1 MNAVFWI
8 IEFCSS
14 FVEAFLCTIFCGT
27 FIENIDLKK
36 NLNKRIIA
44 ALIATSAML
53 IVNHINIYSVITV
66 VFGFALMALMSFAV
80 YSKNPL
86 KASVLGITFL
96 LLIAVIDNVVVSII
110 SYALKIPTV
119 EIYQEMSLYRVL
131 AIISS
136 KIMLLFVVIAMNKFF
151 SKRRTLQRNYL
162 IALFTIT
169 TIMFIITV
177 LITFIDIKNNAVNSI
192 VSILFFTVML
202 ILLMIIFFGTFKIT
216 EYYENQEELKLTTL
230 KNQMLE
236 KSMSETEQTFMLW
249 KKSMH
254 DYKHNIAN
262 LMSLANNND
271 IEGIKQ
277 YLQSEN
283 KLLSKKLFYYK
294 TGNDTVDTILNI
306 KQRAAESKGITFII
320 TAKIPDN
327 CIVKSAHFAS
337 ILGNLL
343 DNAIEASID
352 EEAPFVEVKI
362 KPVKSYLMIVVSNK
376 CTKSNIELKTTKSDK
391 QLHGIGI
398 NSVKQTVKEYK
409 GTFLT
414 DHTDG
419 IFNAEIMIPM

>member
-202 ILLMIIFFGTFKIT
+202 ILLMIIFFGTFKLT

-306 KQRAAESKGITFII
+306 KQRAAESKGVTFII
-320 TAKIPDN
+320 TAEIPDN

-352 EEAPFVEVKI
+352 EESPFVEVKI

>member
-1 MNAVFWI
+1 MLYFGLLN
-8 IEFCSS
+8 
-14 FVEAFLCTIFCGT
+14 FVLLLLRLFLCTIFCGT

-202 ILLMIIFFGTFKIT
+202 ILLMIIFFGTFKLT

-320 TAKIPDN
+320 TAEIPDN

-352 EEAPFVEVKI
+352 EESPFVEVKI